1 MRVAFTST
9 PSTLKTLFK
18 DALSE
23 RTVLWKIEDIDFDD
37 DRREEVISYIG
48 ERYGEDRV
56 TEVITFDRYKL
67 KSSVRNL
74 GRIFGLKPTEQ
85 DAVAD
90 KIEQVE
96 EEEGADTMEEALEVS
111 PDLRQRRQEDER
123 FDRICKRADALQ
135 GLARHP
141 GRHPAAV
148 IVTPGEMTDYVP
160 TRTMK
165 SGGEDHTVTHFD
177 GDQLEDIGLLK
188 IDVLGLAALNEI
200 DTALEMAQDLGHDI
214 TEEDLDG
221 RDDPAV
227 YENIFAEGDTRGI
240 FQFES
245 GGMRQFLAE
254 MEPTEFVH
262 IAAMNA
268 LYRPGPMEQIP
279 SFIDR
284 MHGEEET
291 IYIDRSI
298 HDQIKEDVAD
308 VLDDTYGIM
317 VFQEQVMQ
325 VCRRLAG
332 FDLGE
337 ADIMRRAIGK
347 KKEKLLMEQKQ
358 KFVQGCID
366 QGYGRELGETIFQK
380 IEEFA
385 DYAFNRCVTKD
396 TKVVDA
402 SSGRRIS
409 VGDIVEGREKDVS
422 VFALDESNQKLVES
436 KVTDAFQSGKRMT
449 YRLQTRTGR
458 NIQATA
464 NHPFYT
470 QDGWKKLEDLSAD
483 DRIAIPRELNPSA
496 NNDLEDHELVVL
508 AHAIAD
514 GEVSRSTGFYVY
526 AGDERMRADFKRHVR
541 RFPNTATTT
550 DFSGNDSRSSAPS
563 MYVKRRNT
571 NQVAGADKMIDD
583 LGLRGC
589 TATEKFVPDEV
600 FACSDESVA
609 LFLGRLW
616 AGDGCVTVEDTF
628 YATSSYELAED
639 VQHLLLR
646 LGIKSRLHE
655 KTFNYRGGTRDGY
668 TVRVTNQDMRRFADV
683 LGPHLVGKR
692 KEDLKSRVEAEEDI
706 TNRRG
711 TQDIIPQSV
720 HPVMRRAVVNDAEEN
735 DTTLKATME
744 KAGVCEKLIRPSV
757 GKRECR
763 KGFGR
768 STVRSIAEATD
779 DDELRRWANSD
790 IYWDEIESVEKAGV
804 EEVYDLTVEDHHN
817 FVAED
822 IIVHNSHSSCYAAL
836 AYKQA
841 YLKHYCPAAFYAA
854 AVQAEG
860 DDDKRA
866 ALIRDLSER
875 GVEVKRP
882 SINESKA
889 SFAATSDNVVRF
901 GLSTIKNVGKQAGVF
916 LEEREKGG
924 PFESFM
930 ECLCRCTPNARA
942 VKSLIKAGAFDDF
955 DLSRAT
961 MMENHDKVLTYARKR
976 RDYRQG
982 SRKSMPDAPQVH
994 EVGEFPRKSRFRQ
1007 EREVAVTYT
1016 TGAPTDEVE
1025 WLARHLSGHEHVHK
1039 GTRYRLELATILEV
1053 RDATTST
1060 GNRMWWVTYRTA
1072 DGEVPDSAAMWDS
1085 TYEAIS
1091 EHLEPDTP
1099 VVLVLETDV
1108 AGDYAGSYTV
1118 ENAVPARQIPA
1129 RLGQVACVETDSP
1142 QAARRALERL
1152 SQLPE
1157 GEMRA

>member
-1 MRVAFTST
+1 MRVAFTSS

-37 DRREEVISYIG
+37 DRREEVINYIG

-96 EEEGADTMEEALEVS
+96 EEEGADTMEEALDVS
-111 PDLRQRRQEDER
+111 PDLRNRREEDER
-123 FDRICKRADALQ
+123 FDRICERADDLQ

-200 DTALEMAQDLGHDI
+200 DTALEMARDLGHDI

-337 ADIMRRAIGK
+337 ADIMRRCVPGDTEVVDAETGERKRIDSIEPGTSVLTMNDEYELAETTVAKRFENGTKPTFRVTTRSGRTIEMTKDHPLRTIGGWEHLSDLSEGDPIAVPSSLPASGTESPPDERMRVVASLIGDGQTLRGNGRATARFYSSDPDLLDSYCDAVSKLGGNTTSYDHPTTDVKTVTARGPTEGQNPIINLVRETGIDEKAADKRLPEEVFRYDAESLARFLAYLFDTDGGFEETRVSYSSASEGLIEDVAHALLRLGIVTMRFHREMSDHQDNFELIIGDQEDIVRFADVVGPHLCPRRKKALKPLKADALAKSRSHSMYNLPAEITHKVQEAKYASGRTWKEGGEIVGRKGRNLSSGLNFTNPNQKLSRHRTEELGRAFNSDELVNIADGEVLWDPIVDITPVGEKKVYDLAVPPHRNFVASDIVIHNSIGK

-385 DYAFNRCVTKD
+385 DYAFNR
-396 TKVVDA
+396 A
-402 SSGRRIS
+402 
-409 VGDIVEGREKDVS
+409 
-422 VFALDESNQKLVES
+422 
-436 KVTDAFQSGKRMT
+436 
-449 YRLQTRTGR
+449 
-458 NIQATA
+458 
-464 NHPFYT
+464 
-470 QDGWKKLEDLSAD
+470 
-483 DRIAIPRELNPSA
+483 
-496 NNDLEDHELVVL
+496 
-508 AHAIAD
+508 
-514 GEVSRSTGFYVY
+514 
-526 AGDERMRADFKRHVR
+526 
-541 RFPNTATTT
+541 
-550 DFSGNDSRSSAPS
+550 
-563 MYVKRRNT
+563 
-571 NQVAGADKMIDD
+571 
-583 LGLRGC
+583 
-589 TATEKFVPDEV
+589 
-600 FACSDESVA
+600 
-609 LFLGRLW
+609 
-616 AGDGCVTVEDTF
+616 
-628 YATSSYELAED
+628 
-639 VQHLLLR
+639 
-646 LGIKSRLHE
+646 
-655 KTFNYRGGTRDGY
+655 
-668 TVRVTNQDMRRFADV
+668 
-683 LGPHLVGKR
+683 
-692 KEDLKSRVEAEEDI
+692 
-706 TNRRG
+706 
-711 TQDIIPQSV
+711 
-720 HPVMRRAVVNDAEEN
+720 
-735 DTTLKATME
+735 
-744 KAGVCEKLIRPSV
+744 
-757 GKRECR
+757 
-763 KGFGR
+763 
-768 STVRSIAEATD
+768 
-779 DDELRRWANSD
+779 
-790 IYWDEIESVEKAGV
+790 
-804 EEVYDLTVEDHHN
+804 
-817 FVAED
+817 
-822 IIVHNSHSSCYAAL
+822 HSSSYAAL

-889 SFAATSDNVVRF
+889 NFAATSDNVVRF

-982 SRKSMPDAPQVH
+982 SRKSMPDAPSIH
-994 EVGEFPRKSRFRQ
+994 EVSAFPRKSRFRQ

-1016 TGAPTDEVE
+1016 TGAPTDDVE
-1025 WLARHLSGHEHVHK
+1025 WLARHLSGHEHTHR
-1039 GTRYRLELATILEV
+1039 GTKYRLELATILEV

-1072 DGEVPDSAAMWDS
+1072 GGKVPDSAAMWDS

-1099 VVLVLETDV
+1099 AVLVLETDV

-1142 QAARRALERL
+1142 EAARSALERL

>member
-1 MRVAFTST
+1 MNDLVQYLASKYDIPVITANDCHYAREEDYEIQKVRTCLS
-9 PSTLKTLFK
+9 
-18 DALSE
+18 LSE
-23 RTVLWKIEDIDFDD
+23 GGGENLHFDDPEATKYAHENMHIKGAGEMIDLFEEFPEAATNTMRIAEACDARLPMDEGEYFFPEFPDLGPAETPKERLTEECAKGFRRRYPNASEAHQDRMRYELGVIDEMGFNDYFLIVADLVRWAKAQNIRVGPGRGSAAGSMVTYCLGITNLDPMKHDLLFDRFLNRARTTMPDIDIDFDD
-37 DRREEVISYIG
+37 DRREEVINYIG

-67 KSSVRNL
+67 KSSVRSL

-90 KIEQVE
+90 KIEDLE
-96 EEEGADTMEEALEVS
+96 DEEGVSTIKEALDAS

-123 FDRICKRADALQ
+123 FDRICERADALQ
-135 GLARHP
+135 GMARHA

-165 SGGEDHTVTHFD
+165 SGGEEHTVTHFD

-308 VLDDTYGIM
+308 ILDDTYGIM

-347 KKEKLLMEQKQ
+347 KKQKLLMEQKQ

-385 DYAFNRCVTKD
+385 DYAFNR
-396 TKVVDA
+396 A
-402 SSGRRIS
+402 
-409 VGDIVEGREKDVS
+409 
-422 VFALDESNQKLVES
+422 
-436 KVTDAFQSGKRMT
+436 
-449 YRLQTRTGR
+449 
-458 NIQATA
+458 
-464 NHPFYT
+464 
-470 QDGWKKLEDLSAD
+470 
-483 DRIAIPRELNPSA
+483 
-496 NNDLEDHELVVL
+496 
-508 AHAIAD
+508 
-514 GEVSRSTGFYVY
+514 
-526 AGDERMRADFKRHVR
+526 
-541 RFPNTATTT
+541 
-550 DFSGNDSRSSAPS
+550 
-563 MYVKRRNT
+563 
-571 NQVAGADKMIDD
+571 
-583 LGLRGC
+583 
-589 TATEKFVPDEV
+589 
-600 FACSDESVA
+600 
-609 LFLGRLW
+609 
-616 AGDGCVTVEDTF
+616 
-628 YATSSYELAED
+628 
-639 VQHLLLR
+639 
-646 LGIKSRLHE
+646 
-655 KTFNYRGGTRDGY
+655 
-668 TVRVTNQDMRRFADV
+668 
-683 LGPHLVGKR
+683 
-692 KEDLKSRVEAEEDI
+692 
-706 TNRRG
+706 
-711 TQDIIPQSV
+711 
-720 HPVMRRAVVNDAEEN
+720 
-735 DTTLKATME
+735 
-744 KAGVCEKLIRPSV
+744 
-757 GKRECR
+757 
-763 KGFGR
+763 
-768 STVRSIAEATD
+768 
-779 DDELRRWANSD
+779 
-790 IYWDEIESVEKAGV
+790 
-804 EEVYDLTVEDHHN
+804 
-817 FVAED
+817 
-822 IIVHNSHSSCYAAL
+822 HSSSYAAL

-889 SFAATSDNVVRF
+889 GFAATSDNVVRF

-924 PFESFM
+924 PFGSFM

-982 SRKSMPDAPQVH
+982 SRKSMPDAPSIH
-994 EVGEFPRKSRFRQ
+994 EVSEFPRKSRFRQ

-1016 TGAPTDEVE
+1016 TGAPTDDVE

-1072 DGEVPDSAAMWDS
+1072 DGEVPGSAAMWDS

-1142 QAARRALERL
+1142 EAARSALERL

-1157 GEMRA
+1157 GEMRAWVRGPFCSNTGQRKILTLGRTVSADAEALEELSRIGNLHLV

>member
-1 MRVAFTST
+1 MNDLVQYLASKYDIPVITANDCHYAREEDYEIQKVRTCLS
-9 PSTLKTLFK
+9 
-18 DALSE
+18 LSE
-23 RTVLWKIEDIDFDD
+23 GGGENLHFDDPEATKYAHENMHIKGAGEMIDLFEEFPEAATNTMRIAEACDARLPMDEGEYFFPEFPDLGPAETPKERLTQECAKGFRQRYPNASQAHQDRMRYELGVIDEMGFNDYFLIVADLVRWAKSQGIRVGPGRGSAAGSMVTYCLGITNLDPMKHDLLFDRFLNRARTTMPDIDIDFDD

-111 PDLRQRRQEDER
+111 PDLRQKRENDER

-347 KKEKLLMEQKQ
+347 KKQKLLMEQKQ

-385 DYAFNRCVTKD
+385 DYAFNR
-396 TKVVDA
+396 A
-402 SSGRRIS
+402 
-409 VGDIVEGREKDVS
+409 
-422 VFALDESNQKLVES
+422 
-436 KVTDAFQSGKRMT
+436 
-449 YRLQTRTGR
+449 
-458 NIQATA
+458 
-464 NHPFYT
+464 
-470 QDGWKKLEDLSAD
+470 
-483 DRIAIPRELNPSA
+483 
-496 NNDLEDHELVVL
+496 
-508 AHAIAD
+508 
-514 GEVSRSTGFYVY
+514 
-526 AGDERMRADFKRHVR
+526 
-541 RFPNTATTT
+541 
-550 DFSGNDSRSSAPS
+550 
-563 MYVKRRNT
+563 
-571 NQVAGADKMIDD
+571 
-583 LGLRGC
+583 
-589 TATEKFVPDEV
+589 
-600 FACSDESVA
+600 
-609 LFLGRLW
+609 
-616 AGDGCVTVEDTF
+616 
-628 YATSSYELAED
+628 
-639 VQHLLLR
+639 
-646 LGIKSRLHE
+646 
-655 KTFNYRGGTRDGY
+655 
-668 TVRVTNQDMRRFADV
+668 
-683 LGPHLVGKR
+683 
-692 KEDLKSRVEAEEDI
+692 
-706 TNRRG
+706 
-711 TQDIIPQSV
+711 
-720 HPVMRRAVVNDAEEN
+720 
-735 DTTLKATME
+735 
-744 KAGVCEKLIRPSV
+744 
-757 GKRECR
+757 
-763 KGFGR
+763 
-768 STVRSIAEATD
+768 
-779 DDELRRWANSD
+779 
-790 IYWDEIESVEKAGV
+790 
-804 EEVYDLTVEDHHN
+804 
-817 FVAED
+817 
-822 IIVHNSHSSCYAAL
+822 HSSSYAAL

-841 YLKHYCPAAFYAA
+841 YIKHYCPAAFYAA

-866 ALIRDLSER
+866 ALIRGLHKR
-875 GVEVKRP
+875 GIEVKRP
-882 SINESKA
+882 SVNESKA
-889 SFAATSDNVVRF
+889 KFAATEEGVARF
-901 GLSTIKNVGKQAGVF
+901 GLSTIKNVGSEAEVF

-930 ECLCRCTPNARA
+930 GCLCRCTPNARA
-942 VKSLIKAGAFDDF
+942 VKALIKAGAFDDF
-955 DLSRAT
+955 GLSRAT

-976 RDYRQG
+976 RKYQRG
-982 SRKSMPDAPQVH
+982 SRKSMPDAPQIH
-994 EVGEFPRKSRFRQ
+994 EVAAFPRKSRFRQ

-1016 TGAPTDEVE
+1016 SGAPTDEVE

-1039 GTRYRLELATILEV
+1039 GTKYRLELATVMQVEE
-1053 RDATTST
+1053 ATTRT

-1142 QAARRALERL
+1142 EAARSALERL

>member
-1 MRVAFTST
+1 MNDLVQYLASKYDIPVITANDCHYAREEDYEIQKVRTCLS
-9 PSTLKTLFK
+9 
-18 DALSE
+18 LSE
-23 RTVLWKIEDIDFDD
+23 GGGDNLHFDDPEATKYAHENMHVKGVQEMIGLFEEFPRAAENTMEIAEACDARLPMDEGEYFFPEFPDLGPAETPKERLTQECAKGFRRRYPNASQAHQDRMRYELGVIDEMGFNDYFLIVANLVRWAKAQNIRVGPGRGSAAGSMVTYCLGITNLDPMKHDLLFDRFLNRARTTMPDIDIDFDD

-90 KIEQVE
+90 KIEALE
-96 EEEGADTMEEALEVS
+96 DEEGVSTIEEALDVS
-111 PDLRQRRQEDER
+111 PGLRNRREEDER
-123 FDRICKRADALQ
+123 FDRICKRADDLQ
-135 GLARHP
+135 GLARHA

-200 DTALEMAQDLGHDI
+200 DTALEMAQDLGHNI

-279 SFIDR
+279 SFIAR

-347 KKEKLLMEQKQ
+347 KKQKLLMEQKQ

-385 DYAFNRCVTKD
+385 DYAFNR
-396 TKVVDA
+396 A
-402 SSGRRIS
+402 
-409 VGDIVEGREKDVS
+409 
-422 VFALDESNQKLVES
+422 
-436 KVTDAFQSGKRMT
+436 
-449 YRLQTRTGR
+449 
-458 NIQATA
+458 
-464 NHPFYT
+464 
-470 QDGWKKLEDLSAD
+470 
-483 DRIAIPRELNPSA
+483 
-496 NNDLEDHELVVL
+496 
-508 AHAIAD
+508 
-514 GEVSRSTGFYVY
+514 
-526 AGDERMRADFKRHVR
+526 
-541 RFPNTATTT
+541 
-550 DFSGNDSRSSAPS
+550 
-563 MYVKRRNT
+563 
-571 NQVAGADKMIDD
+571 
-583 LGLRGC
+583 
-589 TATEKFVPDEV
+589 
-600 FACSDESVA
+600 
-609 LFLGRLW
+609 
-616 AGDGCVTVEDTF
+616 
-628 YATSSYELAED
+628 
-639 VQHLLLR
+639 
-646 LGIKSRLHE
+646 
-655 KTFNYRGGTRDGY
+655 
-668 TVRVTNQDMRRFADV
+668 
-683 LGPHLVGKR
+683 
-692 KEDLKSRVEAEEDI
+692 
-706 TNRRG
+706 
-711 TQDIIPQSV
+711 
-720 HPVMRRAVVNDAEEN
+720 
-735 DTTLKATME
+735 
-744 KAGVCEKLIRPSV
+744 
-757 GKRECR
+757 
-763 KGFGR
+763 
-768 STVRSIAEATD
+768 
-779 DDELRRWANSD
+779 
-790 IYWDEIESVEKAGV
+790 
-804 EEVYDLTVEDHHN
+804 
-817 FVAED
+817 
-822 IIVHNSHSSCYAAL
+822 HSSSYAAL

-860 DDDKRA
+860 NDEKRA

-889 SFAATSDNVVRF
+889 GFAATSDNVVRF
-901 GLSTIKNVGKQAGVF
+901 GLSTIKNVGKQAQVF
-916 LEEREKGG
+916 LEERERGG

-982 SRKSMPDAPQVH
+982 SRKSMPDAPQIH

-1016 TGAPTDEVE
+1016 TGAPTDDVE

-1142 QAARRALERL
+1142 EAARRALERL
-1152 SQLPE
+1152 SELPE
-1157 GEMRA
+1157 GEMRAWVKGPFCSDTGQRKILTLGRTVSADAEALEELSRIGNLHLV

>member
-1 MRVAFTST
+1 MQGILPKLALGEDQFSHLSKRERIEKAHEVTETYLDIFGDDFYLEAHRHGIEDEETMNDLVQYLAKRYDIPVITANDCHYAREEDYEIQKVRTCLS
-9 PSTLKTLFK
+9 
-18 DALSE
+18 LSE
-23 RTVLWKIEDIDFDD
+23 GGGDNLHFDDPEATKYAHENMHVKGAQEMVDLFEEFPRAAENTMRIAEACDARLPMDEGEYFFPEFPDLGPAETPKERLTQECAKGFRRRYPNASQAHQDRMRYELGVIDEMGFNDYFLIVADLVRWAKAQGIRVGPGRGSAAGSMVTYCLGITNLDPMKHDLLFDRFLNHARTTMPDIDIDFDD
-37 DRREEVISYIG
+37 ARREEVINYIG

-90 KIEQVE
+90 KIEDLEDE
-96 EEEGADTMEEALEVS
+96 EDVSTIEEALDVS
-111 PDLRQRRQEDER
+111 PGLRNRREEDER
-123 FDRICKRADALQ
+123 FDRICKRADDLQ
-135 GLARHP
+135 GLARHA

-221 RDDPAV
+221 RDDPTV

-279 SFIDR
+279 SFIAR

-385 DYAFNRCVTKD
+385 DYAFNR
-396 TKVVDA
+396 A
-402 SSGRRIS
+402 
-409 VGDIVEGREKDVS
+409 
-422 VFALDESNQKLVES
+422 
-436 KVTDAFQSGKRMT
+436 
-449 YRLQTRTGR
+449 
-458 NIQATA
+458 
-464 NHPFYT
+464 
-470 QDGWKKLEDLSAD
+470 
-483 DRIAIPRELNPSA
+483 
-496 NNDLEDHELVVL
+496 
-508 AHAIAD
+508 
-514 GEVSRSTGFYVY
+514 
-526 AGDERMRADFKRHVR
+526 
-541 RFPNTATTT
+541 
-550 DFSGNDSRSSAPS
+550 
-563 MYVKRRNT
+563 
-571 NQVAGADKMIDD
+571 
-583 LGLRGC
+583 
-589 TATEKFVPDEV
+589 
-600 FACSDESVA
+600 
-609 LFLGRLW
+609 
-616 AGDGCVTVEDTF
+616 
-628 YATSSYELAED
+628 
-639 VQHLLLR
+639 
-646 LGIKSRLHE
+646 
-655 KTFNYRGGTRDGY
+655 
-668 TVRVTNQDMRRFADV
+668 
-683 LGPHLVGKR
+683 
-692 KEDLKSRVEAEEDI
+692 
-706 TNRRG
+706 
-711 TQDIIPQSV
+711 
-720 HPVMRRAVVNDAEEN
+720 
-735 DTTLKATME
+735 
-744 KAGVCEKLIRPSV
+744 
-757 GKRECR
+757 
-763 KGFGR
+763 
-768 STVRSIAEATD
+768 
-779 DDELRRWANSD
+779 
-790 IYWDEIESVEKAGV
+790 
-804 EEVYDLTVEDHHN
+804 
-817 FVAED
+817 
-822 IIVHNSHSSCYAAL
+822 HSSSYAAL

-860 DDDKRA
+860 NDEKRA

-889 SFAATSDNVVRF
+889 GFAATSDNVVRF

-916 LEEREKGG
+916 LEERERGG

-982 SRKSMPDAPQVH
+982 SRKSMPDAPSIH
-994 EVGEFPRKSRFRQ
+994 EVSEFPRKSRFRQ
-1007 EREVAVTYT
+1007 EREVASTYT
-1016 TGAPTDEVE
+1016 GGPPTDDVE
-1025 WLARHLSGHEHVHK
+1025 WLARHLSGHEHTYK
-1039 GTRYRLELATILEV
+1039 GTRYCLELATVMEV
-1053 RDATTST
+1053 REATTST
-1060 GNRMWWVTYRTA
+1060 GKRMWWVTYQTA
-1072 DGEVPDSAAMWDS
+1072 GYEIPDSAAMWDS
-1085 TYEAIS
+1085 TYEEIGD
-1091 EHLEPDTP
+1091 HLRPDTA
-1099 VVLVLETDV
+1099 VMLVLETDV
-1108 AGDYAGSYTV
+1108 RGEYAGSYTV

-1129 RLGQVACVETDSP
+1129 RLGQVACVETQSP
-1142 QAARRALERL
+1142 EAARSALERL
-1152 SQLPE
+1152 SELPE